1 MTGCPLFWK
10 KTRSDP
16 GYGRKSRHKEC
27 CVRFLS
33 FWNGM
38 CLMNSRTYLNRK
50 SDRGLLCYGEP
61 GIAAF
66 FYVVAA
72 VKRKP
77 LSDIGWGSSRYLGR
91 KDSWGRL
98 PLYIFIESVYNRQK
112 RTNVREK
119 RREVWRVQYCTVMR
133 IVLCDLKV
141 TTFIVLP

>member
-1 MTGCPLFWK
+1 MLWRTWHSSLFLCRRSCK
-10 KTRSDP
+10 K
-16 GYGRKSRHKEC
+16 KAF
-27 CVRFLS
+27 VRY
-33 FWNGM
+33 
-38 CLMNSRTYLNRK
+38 R
-50 SDRGLLCYGEP
+50 
-61 GIAAF
+61 
-66 FYVVAA
+66 V
-72 VKRKP
+72 
-77 LSDIGWGSSRYLGR
+77 GSSRYLGR